1 MLLQM
6 AKSAKQNQLLRTP
19 FRKLEHC
26 ATSFF
31 NELTACQKLVN
42 AAKIQRAPR
51 TDVIPTRYIRRT
63 DAPFAPS
70 KYDPAQLSQPKDTP
84 CPNLQPLPYG
94 SCLRY
99 LFRPLSRLHG
109 FSLSIT
115 DRPRRAIALTRMAV
129 NWRLR
134 IWLMAP

>member
-1 MLLQM
+1 MRSKINCF
-6 AKSAKQNQLLRTP
+6 AHPSESWSIVPPR
-19 FRKLEHC
+19 
-26 ATSFF
+26 FF
-31 NELTACQKLVN
+31 DELTACQKPVN

-63 DAPFAPS
+63 DVPFAPS
-70 KYDPAQLSQPKDTP
+70 KYEPAQLSQPKDTP
-84 CPNLQPLPYG
+84 CPNLHPLPYG